1 MDSTKLSQSL
11 HTSSNAGTIGEA
23 IKYTHREISHQ
34 APEIVRLAFASYDDV
49 RGALKTFAHSTELG
63 NPLLHYSAPINS
75 QSSLGKSITRQQARV
90 LNDIPS
96 TVTSTSSH
104 SHWLLEQ
111 GYQSSLTQP
120 IFDDGQFLG
129 MLFYDATQSYYF
141 DSTTQ
146 NELIAHSAP
155 LIDVI
160 THQRRCVNA
169 MTDLG
174 HTLRHT
180 SFEHQNESL
189 DHAYRV
195 SQFAHLI
202 GTELAQLYQLDD
214 ETLDHIVQFA
224 QLHDIGKYSAL
235 GTSSQSLWLE
245 DWGNHLQLTAQIQH
259 GLNLVNDLARQ
270 IHEQQHTCVQL
281 LRDIIQ
287 YHHEYLDGS
296 GAPLGLRHADI
307 PVSARII
314 TVANIFDALTS
325 HRYYS
330 ESWSLTH
337 ALLELEKM
345 VAMGKLDGN
354 CVQALRAQQ
363 DAVRLVMQS
372 VHVPRV

>member
-1 MDSTKLSQSL
+1 MDNARLNQSQHPL
-11 HTSSNAGTIGEA
+11 SNADTIGEA
-23 IKYTHREISHQ
+23 IKLTHSQLSHQ
-34 APEIVRLAFASYDDV
+34 APEIVRLAFASYDDG
-49 RGALKTFAHSTELG
+49 RGALKTFAHSTKLG
-63 NPLLHYSAPINS
+63 NPLQHYSAPIDT
-75 QSSLGKSITRQQARV
+75 QSSLGKSITHQKTRV
-90 LNDIPS
+90 INDIPS
-96 TVTSTSSH
+96 QVTSANSH

-111 GYQSSLTQP
+111 GYQASLTQP

-129 MLFYDATQSYYF
+129 MLFFDATKPHYF
-141 DSTTQ
+141 DTATREQLFTDSQ
-146 NELIAHSAP
+146 PLVSA
-155 LIDVI
+155 I
-160 THQRRCVNA
+160 THQRRYINA
-169 MTDLG
+169 ISDLG
-174 HTLRHT
+174 HMVRRTN
-180 SFEHQNESL
+180 FEHQDESL

-195 SQFAHLI
+195 GQFAHLI
-202 GTELAQLYQLDD
+202 GTELAELYQLDD
-214 ETLDHIVQFA
+214 ETLDHIVHFA

-235 GTSSQSLWLE
+235 GSSQQSLWLE

-270 IHEQQHTCVQL
+270 VHEQQHTCMTL

-296 GAPLGLRHADI
+296 GAPHGISHSHI
-307 PVSARII
+307 PVSARIV

-345 VAMGKLDGN
+345 VAMGKIDGN

-363 DAVRLVMQS
+363 NQVRLVMQS

>member
-1 MDSTKLSQSL
+1 MDSKQLGFSQHDVS
-11 HTSSNAGTIGEA
+11 HADTVGEA
-23 IKYTHREISHQ
+23 LKRTHRSIQQQ
-34 APEIVRLAFASYDDV
+34 APEIVRLAFASYDASYGTL
-49 RGALKTFAHSTELG
+49 RTFAHSTVIG
-63 NPLLHYSAPINS
+63 RPLRHYSAPINAD
-75 QSSLGKSITRQQARV
+75 SSLGKSIARQTSRV

-96 TVTSTSSH
+96 QVTDTNGH

-111 GYQSSLTQP
+111 GYQASLSQP
-120 IFDDGQFLG
+120 VYDNDQFLG
-129 MLFYDATQSYYF
+129 VLFFDASQPHYF
-141 DSTTQ
+141 DSVSQ
-146 NELIAHSAP
+146 EALIDYSAP
-155 LIDVI
+155 LMTTI
-160 THQRRCVNA
+160 TTQRRCINA
-169 MTDLG
+169 MSDLG
-174 HTLRHT
+174 HSLRHT
-180 SFEHQNESL
+180 SFEHPDESQ

-195 SQFAHLI
+195 GQFAQLI
-202 GTELAQLYQLDD
+202 GQHLAELYQLDD

-224 QLHDIGKYSAL
+224 QLHDIGKYSVL
-235 GTSSQSLWLE
+235 GSTQQSLWLE

-270 IHEQQHTCVQL
+270 VHQQQHTCLQL

-296 GAPLGLRHADI
+296 GAPNGLSHAQI
-307 PVSARII
+307 PVSARIV

-345 VAMGKLDGN
+345 VATGKIDGN

-363 DAVRLVMQS
+363 DSVRQVMQS
-372 VHVPRV
+372 VHLPRM